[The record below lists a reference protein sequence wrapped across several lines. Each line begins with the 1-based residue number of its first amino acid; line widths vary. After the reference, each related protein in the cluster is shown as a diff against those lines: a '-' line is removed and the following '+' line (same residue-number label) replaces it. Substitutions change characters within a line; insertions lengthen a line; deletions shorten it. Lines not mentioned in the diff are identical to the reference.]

1 MIRGIGTDIVI
12 IHRIKTIIN
21 RTPSFV
27 EKAFT
32 EQEKIYF
39 KNRNNNPETIAAN
52 FAVKEAFSK
61 ALGTGIRGFGLK
73 DIELN
78 HDEFGKPFVKVSAK
92 IKEKFNLQQC
102 IIHVS
107 ISHSSENAIAFI
119 VIEEVR

>member
-12 IHRIKTIIN
+12 IDRIKTIIG

-39 KNRNNNPETIAAN
+39 EKKNNNPETIAAN

-61 ALGTGIRGFGLK
+61 ALGTGVRGFGLK
-73 DIELN
+73 DEELI
-78 HDEFGKPFVKVSAK
+78 HDELGKPSINISTK
-92 IKEKFNLQQC
+92 IKEKFNLDEC
-102 IIHVS
+102 KIHVS
-107 ISHSSENAIAFI
+107 ISHSSKDAIAFI